1 MKKLFRMDLQ
11 LFAGGLPKSKR
22 MWELK
27 QAEAS
32 ADTLDLY
39 IYGDIEDTTI
49 DWTTWSIVQS
59 ENSAKFFRE
68 ELAKH
73 PDAKQI
79 NVFVNSN
86 GGYVDEAMAIRNQ
99 LKRHPANVTGYVDGI
114 AASAASFIL
123 TACDQVKMY
132 SNTMQMVHNMW
143 SIAIGNSK
151 QLRKA
156 ADDLAIIMEGNR
168 KAYLEKAGTKLTEEK
183 LIELLDGETW
193 LTAEQ
198 CLEYGLADE
207 IIAEEKDM
215 TAAKQMIQKM
225 NDTMEQQLSYNKA
238 LAAQL
243 RELAEPPKETTEE
256 EKAEETTKDES
267 TQSEEEAKPPTQN
280 KPQKLMAAL
289 FR

>member
-1 MKKLFRMDLQ
+1 MKQ
-11 LFAGGLPKSKR
+11 

-27 QAEAS
+27 QS
-32 ADTLDLY
+32 AQPDTLDLY
-39 IYGDIEDTTI
+39 IYGDIEDLAI
-49 DWTTWSIVQS
+49 DWTTWSYVQS

-73 PDAKQI
+73 PDVKQI
-79 NVFVNSN
+79 NVFVNSP

-99 LKRHPANVTGYVDGI
+99 LKRHSAHVTGYDDGI

-123 TACDQVKMY
+123 TGCDEVKMY
-132 SNTMQMVHNMW
+132 SNTMQMVHNIW
-143 SIAIGNSK
+143 SVAIGNSK
-151 QLRKA
+151 QLHKA

-168 KAYLEKAGTKLTEEK
+168 KAYLEKSGGKLTEEK

-207 IIAEEKDM
+207 IIAEEKDLS
-215 TAAKQMIQKM
+215 TAKQMLQKM
-225 NDTMEQQLSYNKA
+225 NTTMEQQLSYNKA
-238 LAAQL
+238 LVAQL
-243 RELAEPPKETTEE
+243 REMSEPPKEESTPPVPPVPPKETEE
-256 EKAEETTKDES
+256 PKE
-267 TQSEEEAKPPTQN
+267 N

>member
-1 MKKLFRMDLQ
+1 VKQ
-11 LFAGGLPKSKR
+11 

-27 QAEAS
+27 QS
-32 ADTLDLY
+32 AQPDTLDMFV
-39 IYGDIEDTTI
+39 YGDIEDLAI
-49 DWTTWSIVQS
+49 DWVNWNYVQS

-79 NVFVNSN
+79 NVFVNSP

-123 TACDQVKMY
+123 TGCDQVKMY

-143 SIAIGNSK
+143 IGATGNAK

-156 ADDLAIIMEGNR
+156 ADDLEVIMEGNR
-168 KAYLEKAGTKLTEEK
+168 KAYLEKSGGKLTDAK
-183 LIELLDGETW
+183 LIELLDNESY
-193 LTAEQ
+193 LTAAE
-198 CLEYGLADE
+198 CLAYGLCDE

-215 TAAKQMIQKM
+215 TGAKQMLQKI
-225 NDTMEQQLSYNKA
+225 NTSLEQQISYNKA
-238 LAAQL
+238 LASQL
-243 RELAEPPKETTEE
+243 RELAKPIQGPGPTPEPVPEPEPTPEPK
-256 EKAEETTKDES
+256 
-267 TQSEEEAKPPTQN
+267 QN
-280 KPQKLMAAL
+280 KTLKLMAAL